1 MADEDKSS
9 KTEQPTGKRL
19 GDAANKG
26 NVARSMEIGNFAAL
40 AAAAA
45 SLVFL
50 APWMMKRVTLLS
62 VSFISDAHLYPT
74 DSEHIRLLMVHVLAE
89 MGIIIAPIAILFYVI
104 GLVSNLAQ
112 VGWNFSWEK
121 LEFKFSM
128 LSMIAGLKRMF
139 GPRALVEFVKGVLKI
154 SLVGVIFGFVLIPR
168 MRDIDVMPSF
178 TIDAMLERIGD
189 ISFIFIILAAAVMV
203 VIAAADFAWQKFE
216 HIQNLMMTKQEVK
229 DEHKQSEG
237 DPKVKQRIAQ
247 LRHERAQQRMMAA
260 VARADVVITNPT
272 HYAVALCYDMD
283 KMAAPKLVGKGVDDI
298 AMRIREVA
306 DENKIPIVE
315 NPPLA
320 RAIYAAVELDQ
331 EIPPKYYQAVAE
343 VISYVFRLTGRLA
356 RQPGERL
363 VAPKPDW
370 SLDPER
376 ERGNAAE

>member
-19 GDAANKG
+19 GEAANKG
-26 NVARSMEIGNFAAL
+26 NVARSMEIANFATL
-40 AAAAA
+40 AGAAA

-50 APWMMKRVTLLS
+50 APWMMKRVTNLS
-62 VSFISDAHLYPT
+62 VSFIGDAHLYPA
-74 DSEHIRLLMVHVLAE
+74 DSEHIRLLMVHVMGE
-89 MGIIIAPIAILFYVI
+89 IGIIMAPLVILFTVI
-104 GLVSNLAQ
+104 GLVSNIAQ
-112 VGWNFSWEK
+112 VGWNPSLEK
-121 LEFKFSM
+121 LELKFSM
-128 LSMIAGLKRMF
+128 LSPIAGLKRMF
-139 GPRALVEFVKGVLKI
+139 GPRALVDFFKGILKI
-154 SLVGVIFGFVLIPR
+154 GLVSAIFAFVLLPR
-168 MRDIDVMPSF
+168 MEDVDVMPSF
-178 TIDAMLERIGD
+178 TIDAMLQRISD
-189 ISFIFIILAAAVMV
+189 ITYIFIIVAASLMV
-203 VIAAADFAWQKFE
+203 VIAAADYAWQKHD
-216 HIQNLMMTKQEVK
+216 HIQNLKMTKQEVK
-229 DEHKQSEG
+229 DEHKQAEG

-247 LRHERAQQRMMAA
+247 LRMERAQQRMMMA
-260 VARADVVITNPT
+260 VARADVIITNPT
-272 HYAVALCYDMD
+272 HYAVALSYDMD
-283 KMAAPKLVGKGVDDI
+283 NMAAPKLVGKGVDEV

-356 RQPGERL
+356 RRPGERL

-376 ERGNAAE
+376 EKGKAAE

>member
-1 MADEDKSS
+1 MADEDKAS

-45 SLVFL
+45 SLILL

-62 VSFISDAHLYPT
+62 VSFIGDAHLYPT
-74 DSEHIRLLMVHVLAE
+74 DPEHIRLLVLHVAAE
-89 MGIIIAPIAILFYVI
+89 MGIIMAPIAILFAVI

-154 SLVGVIFGFVLIPR
+154 GLVGVIFGFVLIPR
-168 MRDIDVMPSF
+168 MQDIDVMPSF
-178 TIDAMLERIGD
+178 TIDAMLERIRE
-189 ISFIFIILAAAVMV
+189 ITFLFIILAAAVMV
-203 VIAAADFAWQKFE
+203 VIAAADFAWQKYD

-283 KMAAPKLVGKGVDDI
+283 NMAAPKLVGKGVDDI

-356 RQPGERL
+356 RRPGERL

>member
-139 GPRALVEFVKGVLKI
+139 GPHALVEFVKGVLKVG
-154 SLVGVIFGFVLIPR
+154 LVGVIFGVVLIPR

-203 VIAAADFAWQKFE
+203 VISAADFAWQKYD

>member
-26 NVARSMEIGNFAAL
+26 NVARSMEIANFATL
-40 AAAAA
+40 AGAAA
-45 SLVFL
+45 SLIFL
-50 APWMMKRVTLLS
+50 APWMMKRVTNLS
-62 VSFISDAHLYPT
+62 VSFIGDAHLYPV
-74 DSEHIRLLMVHVLAE
+74 DSEHVRLLMIHVMAE
-89 MGIIIAPIAILFYVI
+89 IGIIMAPLAILFIVL
-104 GLVSNLAQ
+104 GLVSNISQ

-121 LEFKFSM
+121 IEFKPSM
-128 LSMIAGLKRMF
+128 LSMLAGVKRLF
-139 GPRALVEFVKGVLKI
+139 GPRALVEFIKGVVKI
-154 SLVGVIFGFVLIPR
+154 GLIGALFAFVLIPR

-178 TIDAMLERIGD
+178 TIDAMLQRINE
-189 ISFIFIILAAAVMV
+189 ITYIFVFVSAVLMI
-203 VIAAADFAWQKFE
+203 VIAAADFAWQKHD
-216 HIQNLMMTKQEVK
+216 HIQNLKMTKQEVK
-229 DEHKQSEG
+229 DEHKQAEG

-247 LRHERAQQRMMAA
+247 LRMERAQLRMMAA
-260 VARADVVITNPT
+260 VAKADVVITNPT
-272 HYAVALCYDMD
+272 HYAVALSYDMD
-283 KMAAPKLVGKGVDDI
+283 NMAAPRLVGKGMDDV

-356 RQPGERL
+356 RRPGERL

-376 ERGNAAE
+376 DKSN